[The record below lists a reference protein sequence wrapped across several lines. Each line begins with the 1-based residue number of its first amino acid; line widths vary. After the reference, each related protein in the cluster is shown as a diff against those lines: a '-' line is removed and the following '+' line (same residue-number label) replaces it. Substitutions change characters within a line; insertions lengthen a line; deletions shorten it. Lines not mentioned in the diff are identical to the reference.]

1 MQTQDQEPK
10 QDIGLVASGSVS
22 YLNHDIPPFTCY
34 IRNEYMFDHES
45 GHGEFTIADVHSV
58 ASMEHRVPLF
68 EALLENG
75 VNWTRRPIMAFCWK
89 KDAPTH
95 PIEMH
100 QYWNCFSPYVDV
112 NVRNRLAKRRAE
124 LIDYRGNKHWG
135 EYMFTIDWAWE
146 NKAGN
151 TDVNFSE
158 DPEHK
163 CGHTFKMDDGN
174 YFIYPNN
181 RIVWSDDAYIHN
193 RLSRNPGYKIDHT
206 VYTVENKRTG
216 ETNNEYMTKFG
227 RNVGESYDD
236 TNYHR

>member
-1 MQTQDQEPK
+1 MTTQDQELK
-10 QDIGLVASGSVS
+10 QDIGLAASGSVS
-22 YLNHDIPPFTCY
+22 YLNHNIPPFTCF

-146 NKAGN
+146 NKAGV

-163 CGHTFKMDDGN
+163 CGHTLKWMMATISYTPTTELCGQMM
-174 YFIYPNN
+174 
-181 RIVWSDDAYIHN
+181 
-193 RLSRNPGYKIDHT
+193 HT
-206 VYTVENKRTG
+206 FTTDCNAILATRSITLCTQLK
-216 ETNNEYMTKFG
+216 TNAQVKPTMNT
-227 RNVGESYDD
+227 
-236 TNYHR
+236 